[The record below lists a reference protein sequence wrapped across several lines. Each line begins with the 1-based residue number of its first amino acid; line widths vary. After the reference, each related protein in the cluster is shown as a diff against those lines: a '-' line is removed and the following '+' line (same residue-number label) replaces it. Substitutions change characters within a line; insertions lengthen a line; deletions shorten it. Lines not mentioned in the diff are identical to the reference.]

1 MTKHVR
7 KSRRRQTVERPP
19 AATVRIPCPC
29 WARSPV
35 SSSYFELCI
44 RAGQQVL
51 DAMMEQ
57 DRTALCG
64 PRWKRDPDR
73 QASRAGTTPSEGT
86 LGGRRI
92 QLTRPRVRSQSGQ
105 EVELPDFAFASH
117 RDPLA
122 HHATRGSSLPDRADR
137 WDRPGRPL
145 GRGRA
150 RHRYRGQE
158 AGAGV
163 AGRPHRTQPRRQGA
177 AARPR
182 RARVG
187 SGTRARLFVID
198 GAKALTSA
206 IHPSVLSRS
215 VSRPEAVP
223 MRTCTEL
230 HSYQRPVCLRIAPQL
245 IPGAV
250 ETWGDVPIYLCD
262 ALVLQRLRRAATLH
276 RDSLRPA
283 AQRLPTRRAVSRR
296 DERDRAL
303 RGFRHTPGR
312 RKETRQ
318 GS

>member
-1 MTKHVR
+1 MPWW
-7 KSRRRQTVERPP
+7 S
-19 AATVRIPCPC
+19 
-29 WARSPV
+29 
-35 SSSYFELCI
+35 
-44 RAGQQVL
+44 
-51 DAMMEQ
+51 
-57 DRTALCG
+57 RTA
-64 PRWKRDPDR
+64 PRCADPAGRDPDR
-73 QASRAGTTPSEGT
+73 QAGRAGTTPSEGT
-86 LGGRRI
+86 LGRRRI

-105 EVELPDFAFASH
+105 EVELPGFAFASH

-145 GRGRA
+145 DRGRA

-158 AGAGV
+158 ADAGA

-177 AARPR
+177 A
-182 RARVG
+182 
-187 SGTRARLFVID
+187 ARLFVID

-276 RDSLRPA
+276 RDSHSWTPQRNSARTLVVLAGSPVRPPA
-283 AQRLPTRRAVSRR
+283 PSPGEKARVS
-296 DERDRAL
+296 ERGVCLA
-303 RGFRHTPGR
+303 R
-312 RKETRQ
+312 RKEGAARPAVTDAATPPDGRLARKT
-318 GS
+318 